1 MKYPIHIT
9 DDECRMMVKD
19 YRGWESTAINP
30 VPEAQAVDRE
40 MGRKAF
46 VNRLIKLTIMR
57 AAIY

>member
-1 MKYPIHIT
+1 I
-9 DDECRMMVKD
+9 D
-19 YRGWESTAINP
+19 P
-30 VPEAQAVDRE
+30 VPAAQAVDRE